1 MLAFNFLGKN
11 LPSVKT
17 SEAQMFVRALPV
29 YKGPKE
35 LTRVYLRNWRV
46 EYAQVFLRDL
56 FSLALSCLPT
66 VIAKGYRPSEIT

>member
-35 LTRVYLRNWRV
+35 LTRVF
-46 EYAQVFLRDL
+46 YATGELTAAISDE
-56 FSLALSCLPT
+56 SC
-66 VIAKGYRPSEIT
+66 YDSF